1 PSPSVAAFPF
11 PVLGPGA
18 ARRWVKPPRVPPPV
32 VVFPLLRGPCS
43 AAPPRQAEKP
53 PVPAAAAAC
62 CAACRERASRDP
74 RGMDIR
80 IRPCADYRDLDDAC
94 RTYFASHPEITIGA
108 CAK

>member
-1 PSPSVAAFPF
+1 
-11 PVLGPGA
+11 
-18 ARRWVKPPRVPPPV
+18 VPDD
-32 VVFPLLRGPCS
+32 
-43 AAPPRQAEKP
+43 
-53 PVPAAAAAC
+53 AAAC